1 MKMHPLLWIL
11 TVVNFVVLIVTLAQS
26 HTAVAADEGA
36 PVLRGRALEIV
47 DDRGRVRASIAVLP
61 GGTSRSGQPY
71 RETVLLRLI
80 TEQGRPSVKVSASE
94 EGAGLSFAGP
104 TGTKETWAQLL
115 AQGTVSSLTLKNEDG
130 REKVVKPD

>member
-1 MKMHPLLWIL
+1 
-11 TVVNFVVLIVTLAQS
+11 
-26 HTAVAADEGA
+26 
-36 PVLRGRALEIV
+36 
-47 DDRGRVRASIAVLP
+47 VLP

-80 TEQGRPSVKVSASE
+80 TEQGRLSVKVSASE